1 MNIRSANKTMPM
13 AKPEQN
19 SDKTKSSE
27 NISEYLYSRREM
39 PGLFNR
45 KARFA
50 KIFYRKTFRF
60 LPKKR
65 SSNTTQSLSS
75 DSFSEP
81 EVKPVYSSVLK
92 FYSVLK
98 LSKFLVL

>member
-1 MNIRSANKTMPM
+1 
-13 AKPEQN
+13 
-19 SDKTKSSE
+19 
-27 NISEYLYSRREM
+27 M

-50 KIFYRKTFRF
+50 NIFYGKTLRF

-75 DSFSEP
+75 DPFSES
-81 EVKPVYSSVLK
+81 EVTPVYSSVLK

>member
-1 MNIRSANKTMPM
+1 
-13 AKPEQN
+13 
-19 SDKTKSSE
+19 
-27 NISEYLYSRREM
+27 M

-81 EVKPVYSSVLK
+81 EAKPVYSIVKPRKIPSFVNVGK
-92 FYSVLK
+92 YHRAAPAK
-98 LSKFLVL
+98 NNEFLHPHLFSRV

>member
-1 MNIRSANKTMPM
+1 
-13 AKPEQN
+13 
-19 SDKTKSSE
+19 
-27 NISEYLYSRREM
+27 M

-45 KARFA
+45 KARFSN
-50 KIFYRKTFRF
+50 IFYGKTLRF

-75 DSFSEP
+75 DPFSEP
-81 EVKPVYSSVLK
+81 EVKPVYSVLK

>member
-1 MNIRSANKTMPM
+1 
-13 AKPEQN
+13 
-19 SDKTKSSE
+19 
-27 NISEYLYSRREM
+27 M

-50 KIFYRKTFRF
+50 NIFYGKTFRF
-60 LPKKR
+60 LLKKR
-65 SSNTTQSLSS
+65 SIITTQSLSS
-75 DSFSEP
+75 DSVRET

>member
-1 MNIRSANKTMPM
+1 
-13 AKPEQN
+13 
-19 SDKTKSSE
+19 
-27 NISEYLYSRREM
+27 M

-45 KARFA
+45 KSRFA
-50 KIFYRKTFRF
+50 NIFYGKTFCF

-65 SSNTTQSLSS
+65 SSNTTQSLLS
-75 DSFSEP
+75 DSVREP

-92 FYSVLK
+92 FYLVLK